1 MILNHCLLCPTP
13 PPGQGHTS
21 EQCQTQLQPLCCQA
35 TTNRVSFVQGTRG
48 VVAEVCVCVCLCVCM
63 FVCVCIRTY
72 MCVCACGWLE
82 GFSSLP
88 SSLSVVGLIVP
99 WNYPLMMV
107 AWKMAS
113 CLAAGN
119 TVVLKPAGVTPLTA
133 LKLGELAAHAGFPD
147 GVINMLSGSG
157 EGRGRG

>member
-1 MILNHCLLCPTP
+1 MSGWRSAPPLLP
-13 PPGQGHTS
+13 
-21 EQCQTQLQPLCCQA
+21 
-35 TTNRVSFVQGTRG
+35 F
-48 VVAEVCVCVCLCVCM
+48 
-63 FVCVCIRTY
+63 
-72 MCVCACGWLE
+72 
-82 GFSSLP
+82 
-88 SSLSVVGLIVP
+88 SVVGLIVP

-133 LKLGELAAHAGFPD
+133 LKLGELAAQAGFPD

-157 EGRGRG
+157 EGWGGGGAGEARAVEVHPWWTPYICSARLGCWHSTN

>member
-1 MILNHCLLCPTP
+1 
-13 PPGQGHTS
+13 
-21 EQCQTQLQPLCCQA
+21 
-35 TTNRVSFVQGTRG
+35 
-48 VVAEVCVCVCLCVCM
+48 M
-63 FVCVCIRTY
+63 FVCVCI
-72 MCVCACGWLE
+72 WLVE
-82 GFSSLP
+82 SFSFLA

-157 EGRGRG
+157 EGRGWGRGWGCGQLKHSLVGLLLVCMRWGFSAGRSM

>member
-1 MILNHCLLCPTP
+1 MLNHCLLSPPP

-48 VVAEVCVCVCLCVCM
+48 VVAEVCVCVSVCM
-63 FVCVCIRTY
+63 HVCVRVHTY